1 MDRWN
6 LPLRQPVSSS
16 KKPISGKERSL
27 ILAILL
33 ITLVARLYYVYTSPQ
48 LQLSHDEIGYHE
60 MTLQFLDK
68 GFLGYYSDKPSAFV
82 TPGYPIFLAVLYFV
96 AQAVNI
102 DPLTM
107 VRTTQAIISVGSVFL
122 VYIIARKS
130 GGIPAG
136 LLAAILSAV
145 YLPAF
150 MANNRILTEVLYVFL
165 LLGYIYAVINAFEK
179 NRLRWHA
186 LSGVMMGLAV
196 LVRPSVA
203 PFIVVPYIFIWF
215 CQRRSWVSER
225 NHRLIAGFL
234 LALISFSL
242 IMTPWWIRNLMVFD
256 KFIVFAT
263 QSGNPL
269 LRGTDP
275 YDPYD
280 KIGPSI
286 IENIPESDMTR
297 VAVERIKQGFKNEPV
312 LWLKWFTAGKLS
324 YMWSKPWGYF
334 SGWPVAMHFWAFI
347 ILGWPATFINIFDS
361 KMRWPALLIIF
372 TTVLH
377 LAFIPITR
385 YMYPLTPLMAIMT
398 AALIVKI
405 AGKILDTDYLSS

>member
-1 MDRWN
+1 MNRWN
-6 LPLRQPVSSS
+6 LPLRQPVSVTGT
-16 KKPISGKERSL
+16 KISGKERML
-27 ILAILL
+27 ILVILL
-33 ITLVARLYYVYTSPQ
+33 ITLAVRLYYVYTSPE

-82 TPGYPIFLAVLYFV
+82 TPGYPLFLAAIYLAAEVI
-96 AQAVNI
+96 NT
-102 DPLTM
+102 DPLTA
-107 VRTTQAIISVGSVFL
+107 VRTIQAIISVGSVFL
-122 VYIIARKS
+122 VYLIARKS

-136 LLAAILSAV
+136 SLAAIIAAV

-165 LLGYIYAVINAFEK
+165 LMGYIYTVINAFEK
-179 NRLRWHA
+179 NSLRWHA
-186 LSGVMMGLAV
+186 LSGALMALAV

-203 PFIVVPYIFIWF
+203 PFMVVPYIITWF
-215 CQRRSWVSER
+215 CQYRSRVSMGG
-225 NHRLIAGFL
+225 HRVIIGFL
-234 LALISFSL
+234 ITLISFSV
-242 IMTPWWIRNLMVFD
+242 IMTPWWVRNFMVFD

-280 KIGPSI
+280 REGPSI

-297 VAVERIKQGFKNEPV
+297 VAVERITQGFKNEPG
-312 LWLKWFTAGKLS
+312 LWLQWFTVGKLS
-324 YMWSKPWGYF
+324 YMWLKPWGYF
-334 SGWPVAMHFWAFI
+334 SGWAVTMHFWLFVV
-347 ILGWPATFINIFDS
+347 LGWPATLVNIFDR
-361 KMRWPALLIIF
+361 KMRWPALLIMF

-377 LAFIPITR
+377 LVFIPITR
-385 YMYPLTPLMAIMT
+385 YMYPMTPLMAIMT
-398 AALIVKI
+398 ATLIVKI